1 MVKNLELLFNYY
13 KEGKVSEFTLCSEL
27 EDYLQTN
34 LRTQVVIETE
44 TSGSSASS
52 FVAALLPIKT
62 DIGYKVQYL
71 IDKKAI
77 NSNLINV
84 NEIIEILDFLKNSE
98 QKVLAAFRK
107 ELQLIPDGNMTVRDA
122 LIIYTKIYRMCLD
135 AYPYNIRQKLYT
147 NKLLD
152 SDAIDEEIEKLMNY
166 VDKTEHIIETLIIKD
181 IVPVMFVDE
190 AKKLANHDVAC
201 KIILGGDNEPDLNV
215 LETKFGRTIDADKA
229 LVDTAQVD
237 MDKIISRIN
246 N

>member
-62 DIGYKVQYL
+62 DVGYKVQYL

>member
-1 MVKNLELLFNYY
+1 MVKKLELLFNYY

-62 DIGYKVQYL
+62 DVGYKVQYL